1 MKLNANDLNRLE
13 KDLTEWV
20 RERCQLIGAD
30 QLVLGISGGKDSSV
44 GAAICARAIGKE
56 NVHGLLMPSGN
67 DKNLKDAM
75 TLAEDL
81 GINYHIIDIEEIER
95 SMTRTIEETGQGFST
110 QAKLN
115 LPPRI
120 RMTLLYAYAQSL
132 DRALVVNTSNL
143 SEDYIGYVTIYGD
156 SAGAFAPFGA
166 MTSDEIVQLGLH
178 MGLRKDLVLKT
189 PEDGLTDKTDEEVF
203 GFSYETLNTYIRTG
217 KIEDRETKEK
227 IDKMHKAS
235 RFKFE
240 PLPAFR
246 PAYLDE

>member
-56 NVHGLLMPSGN
+56 NVHGLLMPSGS

-81 GINYHIIDIEEIER
+81 DINYHIIDIEEIER

-246 PAYLDE
+246 PAYLDK

>member
-1 MKLNANDLNRLE
+1 MKLNASDLNRLE
-13 KDLTEWV
+13 KDLVDWI
-20 RERCQLIGAD
+20 RKRCELIGSD

-67 DKNLKDAM
+67 DKNLEDAM

-81 GINYHIIDIEEIER
+81 GINYHIINIEEIEKT
-95 SMTRTIEETGQGFST
+95 MTRSVEETGEDFSN

-203 GFSYETLNTYIRTG
+203 GFSYDVLNRYIRTG
-217 KIEDRETKEK
+217 EIDDQGTKQK

-240 PLPAFR
+240 PVAAFR
-246 PAYLDE
+246 PFYIKK